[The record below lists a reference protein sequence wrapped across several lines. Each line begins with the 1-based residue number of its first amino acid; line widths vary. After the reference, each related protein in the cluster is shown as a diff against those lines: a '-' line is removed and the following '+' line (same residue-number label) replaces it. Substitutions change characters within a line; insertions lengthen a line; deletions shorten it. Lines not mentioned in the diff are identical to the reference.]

1 MRGVRAIVTFCVV
14 TILCDVHV
22 VCVAIG
28 YPTLFVSDAI
38 VYDAIERVKF
48 CAWRVLYAW
57 IYPGYAL
64 LCLLCILLICAWCY
78 NINTVGML

>member
-1 MRGVRAIVTFCVV
+1 MLNFFNQFFLASLRYHEFLMRGVRAVVTFYVV

-48 CAWRVLYAW
+48 CA
-57 IYPGYAL
+57 
-64 LCLLCILLICAWCY
+64 
-78 NINTVGML
+78 